1 MKMIKLLLP
10 LALLFTA
17 STIQAAHHESGDFD
31 AAWAAADKKRAEA
44 AALDYEWINTGKLLK
59 KAKEANAKGKTEKAM
74 KLVAKA
80 LEQANDAI
88 AQAERES
95 SQWQARVP
103 K

>member
-1 MKMIKLLLP
+1 MKMIKRLLP
-10 LALLFTA
+10 LALLFTTG
-17 STIQAAHHESGDFD
+17 TIQAAPDDFD
-31 AAWAAADKKRAEA
+31 AAYAAADKKRAEA
-44 AALDYEWINTGKLLK
+44 AAIDYEWINTGKLLK
-59 KAKEANAKGKTEKAM
+59 KAKQAQAEGKTEKAM
-74 KLVAKA
+74 KLVAQA